1 MSKLSMENIS
11 NTSNGLENFLQIFIA
26 VLDKHVPQK
35 KKYNRGNNMPLVNK
49 PLLARA
55 HMKRNRLRNR
65 FWKNRSKVNRI
76 NYIKQ
81 RNYRVNLLRK
91 TKEQYYANLNK
102 KDVADNKKFWETV
115 KHLLLSDKIKSN
127 SFVSV
132 DEVLK
137 EIRASVNI
145 FCLKSKNAGFFWIKL
160 WKNHIFIFMSNFVI
174 FLLNN
179 ADMKILSF
187 GFFSLGT

>member
-11 NTSNGLENFLQIFIA
+11 DTSNGLEKFLQICIA

-65 FWKNRSKVNRI
+65 FWKSRSKVNRI

-115 KHLLLSDKIKSN
+115 KPLLLSDKIKSN

-137 EIRASVNI
+137 EIRASVYI
-145 FCLKSKNAGFFWIKL
+145 FCLKSKNTVFFLDKTME
-160 WKNHIFIFMSNFVI
+160 KAYFYFHVKFR
-174 FLLNN
+174 
-179 ADMKILSF
+179 D
-187 GFFSLGT
+187 FFY